1 MQRTTIS
8 GTKENYLAL
17 VDMLIDNLINAKEN
31 LNNIYVKDLSLCIE
45 HDYHNWVES
54 TYTIKIVKP
63 R

>member
-8 GTKENYLAL
+8 GTKENQLAL
-17 VDMLIDNLINAKEN
+17 LDMLIDDLINAKES

-45 HDYHNWVES
+45 HNYLSWIES
-54 TYTIKIVKP
+54 TYTIKIIKP